1 GGEQQLAVTAHYSDG
16 SLGDVTHLAAFQ
28 SSESA
33 VVGVDE
39 TGVVKAGPIRGE
51 AAITARFLGFF
62 ANCEV
67 TIPLP
72 GKVSD
77 DVYARLPRANF
88 IDGLVWE
95 KLKKLGI
102 TPSPPVGDATFLR
115 RACLDVIGR
124 LPSPEETQAFLA
136 ESDPDKR
143 ARLVDRLLERPEY
156 VDHWANKWVDLLR
169 PNPYRVGIKAV
180 WNLDAW
186 VRDAFRKNLRYD
198 ELVRKLVTAQ
208 GSTFRDG
215 PATIFRDRREP

>member
-1 GGEQQLAVTAHYSDG
+1 VLRRWIVAGMPRTPPDAPRVERISVEPTERDVLAGGEQQLAVTAHYSDG

-39 TGVVKAGPIRGE
+39 TGVVKAGPIPGE

-102 TPSPPVGDATFLR
+102 T
-115 RACLDVIGR
+115 
-124 LPSPEETQAFLA
+124 
-136 ESDPDKR
+136 
-143 ARLVDRLLERPEY
+143 
-156 VDHWANKWVDLLR
+156 
-169 PNPYRVGIKAV
+169 
-180 WNLDAW
+180 
-186 VRDAFRKNLRYD
+186 
-198 ELVRKLVTAQ
+198 
-208 GSTFRDG
+208 
-215 PATIFRDRREP
+215 